1 MKKLNMTVNDQ
12 SSSILESLQ
21 TLRSNIL
28 YRNDTKTVSFTSTAP
43 YEGKSVLSFYTAV
56 SFASLSRKTLFID
69 CDMRKSQIRTYFN
82 LDSQSEVLT
91 GLSEYITGQS
101 KEVIYETD
109 DPNLHVIP
117 CGKCP
122 PDPGG
127 ILSSDAFARL
137 MEKVQKE
144 YDHIVIDTPPVTV
157 AGDACI
163 VGRNAD
169 GVIYVV
175 RDDEIRSRD
184 ARHCVELLERSDCR
198 IIGIVSNLVKRM
210 NQGSYYYR
218 NYGDY
223 ENS

>member
-1 MKKLNMTVNDQ
+1 MKLEIELQAVSGGTLDSFQ
-12 SSSILESLQ
+12 ALRSSIM
-21 TLRSNIL
+21 
-28 YRNDTKTVSFTSTAP
+28 YMNDTKVISFTSTTP
-43 YEGKSVLSFYTAV
+43 LEGKSVLSFYTAV
-56 SFASLSRKTLFID
+56 SFASLNKKTLFID
-69 CDMRKSQIRTYFN
+69 CDMRKSHINRYFSVKTKQN
-82 LDSQSEVLT
+82 KIF
-91 GLSEYITGQS
+91 GLSEYVSGQS
-101 KEVIYETD
+101 EDLIYETNY
-109 DPNLHVIP
+109 PNLHVIP

-157 AGDACI
+157 AGDACV

>member
-1 MKKLNMTVNDQ
+1 MMKLEIELQAVSGGTLDSFQ
-12 SSSILESLQ
+12 ALRSSIM
-21 TLRSNIL
+21 
-28 YRNDTKTVSFTSTAP
+28 YMNDTKVISFTSTTP
-43 YEGKSVLSFYTAV
+43 LEGKSVLSFYTAV
-56 SFASLSRKTLFID
+56 SFASLNKKTLFID
-69 CDMRKSQIRTYFN
+69 CDMRKSHINRYFSVKTKQN
-82 LDSQSEVLT
+82 KIF
-91 GLSEYITGQS
+91 GLSEYVSGQS
-101 KEVIYETD
+101 EDLIYETNY
-109 DPNLHVIP
+109 PNLHVIP

-144 YDHIVIDTPPVTV
+144 YDHIVIDAPPVTV
-157 AGDACI
+157 AGDACV

-184 ARHCVELLERSDCR
+184 ARHCVKLLERSDCR

>member
-1 MKKLNMTVNDQ
+1 MKKLNITVNGV
-12 SSSILESLQ
+12 SSSILDSMQ
-21 TLRSNIL
+21 TLRSNIM
-28 YRNDTKTVSFTSTAP
+28 YSNDTKTVSFTSTTP
-43 YEGKSVLSFYTAV
+43 LEGKSVLSFYTAV

-69 CDMRKSQIRTYFN
+69 CDMRKSHIRTYFN
-82 LDSQSEVLT
+82 LESQSSHLS

-101 KEVIYETD
+101 KEAIYETD
-109 DPNLHVIP
+109 YPNLHVIP

-122 PDPGG
+122 PDPSG
-127 ILSSDAFARL
+127 ILSSDAFADL

-144 YDHIVIDTPPVTV
+144 YDYIVIDTPPVTV

-175 RDDEIRSRD
+175 RDGGIRSRD
-184 ARHCVELLERSDCR
+184 ARHCVQLLERSECR
-198 IIGIVSNLVKRM
+198 IIGVVSNMVKRM
-210 NQGSYYYR
+210 NQGSYYCG
-218 NYGDY
+218 NYGNY